1 MNISIP
7 SQFLMKGD
15 KIHKSLSMFT
25 PERCEQAKDW
35 ADRNNLPLINPLD
48 KWDDIRYTY
57 KKYKSIPIYWQQ
69 RVDDA
74 CIRCFG
80 IDVKELYNRIKSYIE
95 NDGEVSDDATI
106 EKFIDSNEV
115 EQYRLTYGNA
125 DTIGMLIEMCS
136 KKSRLGPIDE
146 IKIMKAAKEMEP
158 ENPYID
164 LGYDTPYFTPDEIRE
179 ILDDEDEKMYI
190 EKFDQKAWLESYEN
204 VFLGMKDDR
213 YFKLGLERVQLLKA
227 MNLDDEEEKKKAKL
241 LGWNPDIPYNEE
253 TQAKA
258 TERIYSILREQ
269 TKTIDSVDLSSIIKR
284 SDDTPIDEST
294 LIQVNGLRPVFVV
307 FKRDK
312 TSPVHSIITKA
323 TNSFWAHSAI
333 SFDISLKKMYSFQS
347 GGFYSE
353 SIYDYPPG
361 SIINVMCCF
370 VKDDIFGKMRHA
382 IAGYR
387 RNKNK
392 TSYNFKNLINC
403 LIKKPAENTKSM
415 VCSGFTDFILKIGDI
430 SPTKMSFSMVHPG
443 RLKRALT
450 SSKKRRWYNLFKGD
464 YKDYN
469 ANKIKVYLMSMTDS
483 SAIEESSVED
493 MINDTNKE
501 MDEIFKTMVEPY
513 INMIVINDDADID
526 IELGNDY
533 SLDELF

>member
-7 SQFLMKGD
+7 SQLLMKGD
-15 KIHKSLSMFT
+15 KIHKSLSMFSK
-25 PERCEQAKDW
+25 ERCDQARDW
-35 ADRNNLPLINPLD
+35 RENNNLPMLD
-48 KWDDIRYTY
+48 PMAKWDDIRTMYR
-57 KKYKSIPIYWQQ
+57 KYKSIPIYWQQ
-69 RVDDA
+69 RIDDA
-74 CIRCFG
+74 SIRIFG
-80 IDVKELYNRIKSYIE
+80 IDTNEIYNRIKSYIE
-95 NDGEVSDDATI
+95 NDGEISDDETI
-106 EKFIDSNEV
+106 EKFIDKNEV

-125 DTIGMLIEMCS
+125 DTIGMLIEMCN

-146 IKIMKAAKEMEP
+146 AKIMKAAKDMEP

-164 LGYDTPYFTPDEIRE
+164 LGYDTPYFTPEEIKE

-190 EKFDQKAWLESYEN
+190 DNFDQKAWLESYEN
-204 VFLGMKDDR
+204 VFQGMKDDR
-213 YFKLGLERVQLLKA
+213 YFKLGIERIQLLKA
-227 MNLDDEEEKKKAKL
+227 MNLEDEEEKKKAKL

-258 TERIYSILREQ
+258 NERIYNILKEQ
-269 TKTIDSVDLSSIIKR
+269 TKNIDTVDLSSIIDR
-284 SDDTPIDEST
+284 SSDKVLDEST

-312 TSPVHSIITKA
+312 TSVVHDIITKA

-370 VKDDIFGKMRHA
+370 VTDNVFNKMRHA

-387 RNKNK
+387 RNKTN

-415 VCSGFTDFILKIGDI
+415 VCSGFTDFILKIGEI
-430 SPTKMSFSMVHPG
+430 SPTKMSFSTIHPG

-450 SSKKRRWYNLFKGD
+450 SSRKRRWYNLYKGD

-469 ANKIKVYLMSMTDS
+469 SNKVKVYLMSMTDS
-483 SAIEESSVED
+483 TSIGESSVED

-513 INMIVINDDADID
+513 INMIVINDEADVY
-526 IELGNDY
+526 IEIGNDY
-533 SLDELF
+533 SLEEVI